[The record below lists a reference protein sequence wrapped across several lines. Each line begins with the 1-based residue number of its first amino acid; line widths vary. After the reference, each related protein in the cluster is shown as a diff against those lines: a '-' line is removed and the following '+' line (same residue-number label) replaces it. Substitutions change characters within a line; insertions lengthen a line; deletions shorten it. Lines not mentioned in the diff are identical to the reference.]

1 MAPVGGPIRYG
12 NDDQC
17 DSQVFEMVGGVK
29 VYEHLTSILSLLTST
44 VKLSRLWGANF
55 IEDVLI
61 F

>member
-1 MAPVGGPIRYG
+1 MAPEGGPIRYR

-29 VYEHLTSILSLLTST
+29 VYEHLTSIPSLLTST